1 MLVLFDLKLIILER
15 IVIIAF
21 VMAWLVGFLGVLFGL
36 VWCWFFLVGFFELKA
51 GKTKVCQTA
60 SHRACF
66 IQGGTD
72 FIAFEDFWA

>member
-21 VMAWLVGFLGVLFGL
+21 VMAWLVGFFFGL